1 MFYLKDIQLKNFRC
15 YDDYSV
21 SFGETIN
28 IIVGNNA
35 IGKTSLLE
43 SVCFLGLCKSFK
55 TNSDSDMIRN
65 GENYFYIKGTLENK
79 EKEFKIVA
87 ALTEKGKSINVNDN
101 VYKKISDYY
110 GFLNIVYFSP
120 NDLAIVK
127 GDPKGKRQF
136 LDTNIGQIDHTYLK
150 DVINYKKVLKER
162 NELLKNFN
170 RFNKSMDLLKVYNL
184 ELIKIGKDIIKRRK
198 KFIKDIEPFVNKKIK
213 DISKSEEIKVVY
225 KPNVDNSEFEKE
237 LFGAIERDLALKTTT
252 VGPHRDDIVFNLNG
266 VDAGTYG
273 SQGQQRTIAL
283 AIKLGLADYL
293 KENGYNLIILLDDV
307 FGELDFNRQAE
318 LLNVVKSETQVLIT
332 TTTID
337 NVNED
342 IIKQSNIIKIEEK
355 VI

>member
-1 MFYLKDIQLKNFRC
+1 MFYLKDVQLKNFRC
-15 YDDYSV
+15 YDDYNV
-21 SFGETIN
+21 SFNEKVN

-55 TNSDSDMIRN
+55 TNTDSDMIKS

-79 EKEFKIVA
+79 DKEFKIVA

-110 GFLNIVYFSP
+110 GFLNIVCFSP
-120 NDLAIVK
+120 SDLNIVK
-127 GDPKGKRQF
+127 GEPKGKRQF
-136 LDTNIGQIDHTYLK
+136 LDTNIGQIDHAYLK
-150 DVINYKKVLKER
+150 DIINYKKVLKER

-170 RFNKSMDLLKVYNL
+170 KFNKSMDLLKVYNL
-184 ELIKIGKDIIKRRK
+184 ELVKIGKDIIKRRK
-198 KFIKDIEPFVNKKIK
+198 KFLNDIEPYINKKIK

-237 LFGAIERDLALKTTT
+237 LFNAIDKDIALKTTT
-252 VGPHRDDIVFNLNG
+252 VGPHRDDIIFNLNG
-266 VDAGTYG
+266 ADAGIYG

-283 AIKLGLADYL
+283 AIKLGLAEYL

-307 FGELDFNRQAE
+307 FGELDFKRQAE
-318 LLNVVKSETQVLIT
+318 LLNVVNSDTQVLIT

-342 IIKQSNIIKIEEK
+342 IIKQSNIIKLGEK

>member
-15 YDDYSV
+15 YSDYNV
-21 SFGETIN
+21 SFDKSIN

-55 TNSDSDMIRN
+55 TNFDGDMIKN
-65 GENYFYIKGTLENK
+65 GENYFYIKGTLENDD
-79 EKEFKIVA
+79 KEFKIVA

-101 VYKKISDYY
+101 IYKKISDYY
-110 GFLNIVYFSP
+110 GFLNIVCFSP
-120 NDLAIVK
+120 SDLSVVK
-127 GDPKGKRQF
+127 GEPKGKRQF
-136 LDTNIGQIDHTYLK
+136 LDTNIGQIDHAYLK

-170 RFNKSMDLLKVYNL
+170 KFNKLMDLLKVYNL
-184 ELIKIGKDIIKRRK
+184 ELIKIGKDIIRRRK
-198 KFIKDIEPFVNKKIK
+198 KFLNDIEPYINKKIK
-213 DISKSEEIKVVY
+213 DISKSEEIKVIY

-237 LFGAIERDLALKTTT
+237 LFGATNRDIALKTTT
-252 VGPHRDDIVFNLNG
+252 VGPHRDDIIFNLDG
-266 VDAGTYG
+266 VDAGIYG

-293 KENGYNLIILLDDV
+293 KEKGYNLIILLDDV
-307 FGELDFNRQAE
+307 FGELDYNRQAE
-318 LLNVVKSETQVLIT
+318 LLNVVNGDTQVLIT
-332 TTTID
+332 TTAID
-337 NVNED
+337 NVNKD
-342 IIKQSNIIKIEEK
+342 IIKESNIINLGEK